1 MRFASLGHSPSWW
14 MMHGLSSA
22 LVEERLPSGIQ
33 AMICFYSV
41 RPAQISP
48 QAQHCCLPVAPRCP
62 NPRGRG
68 RSDTPCAHPRF
79 DALTHRSCGPR
90 EERGRRRSGSARG
103 RRARRPESAG
113 RNFCKHVNFRSISSN
128 STFECSKL
136 PLLLPF
142 YSLPIVNN
150 RSERK
155 QTKIRISN
163 QIIKWECEF
172 FL

>member
-1 MRFASLGHSPSWW
+1 MMHMRFASLGHSPSWW

-22 LVEERLPSGIQ
+22 LVEERLRFGIP

-90 EERGRRRSGSARG
+90 ARGRRSGSARW
-103 RRARRPESAG
+103 RRARGPESAR

-128 STFECSKL
+128 STFECSNVAAAR
-136 PLLLPF
+136 LLL
-142 YSLPIVNN
+142 SLSREQLV
-150 RSERK
+150 RVSE
-155 QTKIRISN
+155 
-163 QIIKWECEF
+163 
-172 FL
+172 